1 MLTYYQNFAF
11 SANDLL
17 RNQAI
22 QIISLRSLSFWLLI
36 LLQKVRFTNIFKET
50 FAM

>member
-1 MLTYYQNFAF
+1 MLTYYQNLAF

-22 QIISLRSLSFWLLI
+22 QIISLRSLSFLA
-36 LLQKVRFTNIFKET
+36 FNIVAKGT
-50 FAM
+50 LHKYL